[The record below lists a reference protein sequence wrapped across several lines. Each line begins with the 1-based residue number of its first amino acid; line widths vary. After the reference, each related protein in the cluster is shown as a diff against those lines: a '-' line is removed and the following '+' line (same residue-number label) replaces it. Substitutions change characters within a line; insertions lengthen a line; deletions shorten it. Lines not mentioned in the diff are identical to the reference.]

1 MLKLTSE
8 QSQAASSVLERM
20 DKIAGHIQA
29 KVESGEWKI
38 PFDEAQK
45 LVNAFDGTMDAT
57 EVLLF
62 GEESLQRRQAEVLKT
77 AGVID
82 KEGKVFQQDS
92 DEKYMGT
99 FENTQ
104 GVVQADA
111 DEPYMG
117 AYSDDQ
123 SSAVRSGKDAVG
135 SPLTPHS

>member
-8 QSQAASSVLERM
+8 ESKTANSVLMRM
-20 DKIAGHIQA
+20 DKIAAHIQA

-38 PFDEAQK
+38 PFDEAAK
-45 LVNAFDGTMDAT
+45 LVNAFDGVMDNT
-57 EVLLF
+57 
-62 GEESLQRRQAEVLKT
+62 ESLIFGPESLLRRQAEVLKD

-92 DEKYMGT
+92 DEAYMGT

-104 GVVQADA
+104 GVIQSDA
-111 DEPYMG
+111 DEAYMG